1 MQQALCILL
10 GAVICSGLWSAFP
23 NNGYAENTDLMQQHA
38 HRKRLARDIILENLR
53 SKGLLPAN
61 GVVEF
66 SARSVPDPHDPTR
79 LQIQIDSLRIQP
91 LPEHATQPA
100 LQEGPADS
108 WSTIIPGGV
117 LQPTTFVRSIEYMEL
132 DIPVQQVPEVRWQHS
147 FRIRAGVVEDTP
159 DLTQGRPSETTS
171 DTSPKAV
178 EGATAPPPAVAL
190 DIPIAPAP
198 QQEAPAKTGNATQ
211 QPWYK
216 QLQ

>member
-23 NNGYAENTDLMQQHA
+23 NNGYAENMDLMQQHA

-91 LPEHATQPA
+91 LPEYATQLAP
-100 LQEGPADS
+100 QGEQVNS

-147 FRIRAGVVEDTP
+147 FRIRAGEVEDAP
-159 DLTQGRPSETTS
+159 DLTQSRPSETTS
-171 DTSPKAV
+171 GTSPKAV
-178 EGATAPPPAVAL
+178 EGAAPAPPAVTL
-190 DIPIAPAP
+190 DIPIAQAP
-198 QQEAPAKTGNATQ
+198 HQEVPAKTDNATQ
-211 QPWYK
+211 EPWYK